1 MAANVSL
8 PVLLGRP
15 RLIHP
20 HTNPEDLSRF
30 SQQRP
35 DSTRVRARTWI
46 GEAHVKDWTDL
57 GPIVGSS
64 DDVHLMTVAPTGAGK
79 GRDVIIPNL
88 LCYEGSVVVFDPKGE
103 NYDVTHKFREE
114 KLGQEI
120 VVLDPFGKTTA
131 SDVQRGS
138 LNPFEVFSAI
148 GPSGSIAASEEAGDF
163 GRLLSDILMGG
174 LQSLRDPFWDNM
186 AQLLIAAVVSD
197 MMTSESGRPRT
208 LEELRRLIFVDDLRY
223 QMHRTLDER
232 ESRLDPGTAQEYK
245 MLLGINADQTFAGIL
260 ATAAQQLSP
269 FGTRAS
275 TGSTG
280 STSFDLKALTD
291 PTRRISIYIVIPPHK
306 LRTHKRL
313 VRAWVGSLLYY
324 VMNNHNPNARL
335 LFLID
340 EAAQLGK
347 FSLLEEAITL
357 LRGYGMRTW
366 TFWQDLAQI
375 ISIYDRSAETI
386 INNSSVFQV
395 FGATNFGAAK
405 AISERIGCS
414 VGDLLQLSSEDQI
427 LAFNNE
433 WPTRVGRI
441 NYLTDPVL
449 KVRKERNPRHPD

>member
-1 MAANVSL
+1 MAENVKN

-15 RLIHP
+15 LSSLSGA
-20 HTNPEDLSRF
+20 NPKNLSLF

-35 DSTRVRARTWI
+35 DSASARAKLGA
-46 GEAHVKDWTDL
+46 GEAHTGNWPDL
-57 GPIVGSS
+57 GPVVESS
-64 DDVHLMTVAPTGAGK
+64 HDAHLMTIAPTGAGK

-88 LCYEGSVVVFDPKGE
+88 LSYEGSVVVLDPKGE
-103 NYDVTHKFREE
+103 NYDVTHKFRGE

-131 SDVQRGS
+131 SDDERGQ
-138 LNPFEVFSAI
+138 LNPFDVFNAM
-148 GPSGSIAASEEAGDF
+148 GPRGTAAAFEEAGDF

-174 LQSLRDPFWDNM
+174 LPSLSDPFWDDM
-186 AQLLIAAVVSD
+186 AQLLIAAVTSD
-197 MMTSESGRPRT
+197 MMTSKKGKPCS
-208 LEELRRLIFVDDLRY
+208 LEELRRLVFSSDLRY
-223 QMHRTLDER
+223 QMAVTLDER
-232 ESRLDPGTAQEYK
+232 ESELDPGTAQEYK
-245 MLLGINADQTFAGIL
+245 MLLGIDADKTFSGIL

-275 TGSTG
+275 IEATR
-280 STSFDLKALTD
+280 STSFDLAALTN
-291 PTRRISIYIVIPPHK
+291 PAARISIYIVIPPHK

-313 VRAWVGSLLYY
+313 VRAWVGSLLYF
-324 VMNNHNPNARL
+324 VMNNHNPKARL

-366 TFWQDLAQI
+366 TFWQDLAQL
-375 ISIYDRSAETI
+375 ISIYEKGAETM
-386 INNSSVFQV
+386 INNSGVLQI
-395 FGATNFGAAK
+395 FGTTNFGAAK

-414 VGDLLQLSSEDQI
+414 VEDLMQLSNEEQI

-433 WPTRVGRI
+433 WPAKVERI
-441 NYLTDPVL
+441 SYLTDPVL
-449 KVRKERNPRHPD
+449 TLRKERNPHHPD